1 MKNIFTSSFHC
12 KIACALYEIFGRI
25 RKPHITDYV
34 YKRIDQ
40 VSKGQ
45 VYAIP
50 QGRVYAIP
58 H

>member
-1 MKNIFTSSFHC
+1 MKSIFTSSFHC

-25 RKPHITDYV
+25 RNPHITDYV

-40 VSKGQ
+40 VPKGKFK
-45 VYAIP
+45 P